1 MDRLSR
7 AASIEDLRGLARRHL
22 PKLVFDFIDGGAG
35 DERTL
40 RDNRREFDNWI
51 LMPRVGIDVS
61 KRSLDATILGRPA
74 SLPLIFAPTGL
85 AGLFRPGGERLG
97 AQAAAEAGVPYC
109 LSTNSIASIEQ
120 VAEAAPRG
128 ERWFQLYMLRDK
140 GLMQRMLDRAAGSG
154 YRVLCLTVDLAT
166 QGKRERDVRNAF
178 TIPLRPHPRT
188 VWDIATRPQWLYG
201 VMRNPVSFGNFEG
214 GTKGATSVAQ
224 HIATLFDPSATWDDF
239 ARIRENWR
247 GDFIVK
253 GILHPDDARRA
264 VDIGAAAVVVSNHG
278 GRQLDQVPASCSA
291 LPAIV
296 DAVGGRTEIMI
307 DGGIRRGT
315 DILKALAL
323 GASSCMI
330 GRPFLWGLAAGGGP
344 GIARALQMYRDELD
358 NAMALLGV
366 CALRDVARHHIQP
379 RGAGR

>member
-40 RDNRREFDNWI
+40 RDNRDVFDDWI

-61 KRSLDATILGRPA
+61 KRNLETTILGRPA

-85 AGLFRPGGERLG
+85 AGLFRPGGERL
-97 AQAAAEAGVPYC
+97 AVQAAAAAGVPYC

-120 VAEAAPRG
+120 VAEAAPEA
-128 ERWFQLYMLRDK
+128 ERWFQLYMLKDK
-140 GLMQRMLDRAAGSG
+140 GLMQRMLDRAAASG
-154 YRVLCLTVDLAT
+154 YRVLCLTVDLAI
-166 QGKRERDVRNAF
+166 QGRRERDVRNAF
-178 TIPLRPHPRT
+178 TIPLRPRPRT
-188 VWDIATRPQWLYG
+188 VLDIALRPQWLYG
-201 VMRNPVSFGNFEG
+201 VMRNPVAFGNFEG
-214 GTKGATSVAQ
+214 GSKGATSVAQ
-224 HIATLFDPSATWDDF
+224 HIATLFDPGATWDDF
-239 ARIRENWR
+239 ARIRETWR

-253 GILHPDDARRA
+253 GVLHPDDAKRA
-264 VDIGAAAVVVSNHG
+264 ADIGAKAVVVSNHG

-296 DAVGGRTEIMI
+296 EAVGGRTEIMI

-315 DILKALAL
+315 DVLKALAL
-323 GASSCMI
+323 GAKSCMI
-330 GRPFLWGLAAGGGP
+330 GRPFLWGLAAGGEA
-344 GIARALQMYRDELD
+344 GITRALQMYRDEID

-366 CALRDVARHHIQP
+366 RTLEEVGVAHIRPRHA
-379 RGAGR
+379 R